1 MTPRTV
7 LYICRLCMRKL
18 KLICTLSLLILAF
31 TVHAQKKII
40 SGTIK
45 DFDSDEPIPFASVT
59 FKGTT
64 SGTLSDSYGTFLL
77 SFNHWP
83 SDTLEITCVGY
94 QPFRFFIDPAKD
106 SMTTLIWLERGT
118 FNEGVRIKVRV
129 NKGLLLWRKI
139 VKNKDRND
147 RYNYDN
153 FSYELYNKLEIDLK
167 NLNFRGLARL
177 KPLRPVTNLIN
188 SNIDSTEMPP
198 VLPTYLTEALSDYY
212 YQKKPL
218 RRREVIKAANTNGVE
233 NESIIKFLGGMDQNI
248 NVYDNF
254 IPIFDKQ
261 FVSPAS
267 DNGDAYYNY
276 RVTDTQFINHHKF
289 YHLVFAPKHRG
300 ENSFEGDCWV
310 HDSTFAIQ
318 KMNLRL
324 GKDANVNFLEKLSL
338 VQEYRM
344 ITDSTWFLAK
354 DKFVADLAP
363 FGKEAPSFVG
373 RKTTTYRNVVI
384 NDSSV
389 TNELAK
395 NKIQEETI
403 TVADALKKDTAF
415 WTASRHDSLSKN
427 EKAIIKMIDT
437 LMNAPVFKRFT
448 NTINFIGTGYLNWGN
463 YQLGP
468 WYNWYSYDS
477 WEGSRVRFDI
487 GTNHKFNRKIWL
499 HSYLAYGFGDKKFK
513 GKVEAFYLV
522 KRHPRL
528 YLYGSYT
535 NDLDFGQNYYGEVSS
550 DNIFALAIRKPNVP
564 FKYINVDEKRFEFF
578 KETTSGFSILTPI
591 IHKTFTPLKNLPLKD
606 SFNVNDGGSPLTTFE
621 IGVRLRFAYLEKFLE
636 NNFFRSSLGSPYP
649 ITEIYFSHG
658 ISGIFKSSYNYSKLS
673 GNVYDYFKIP
683 PYGSIYFNVFAG
695 RTFGTL
701 PYVLLD
707 IHPGNELYYYNKY
720 AFNMMNKYEFI
731 SDKYVGI
738 NVEHNIGNGIFRL
751 IPKLRFRQFWTA
763 KVLWGSLSDANVA
776 LNFKQ
781 GSNFQTLN
789 GRTYMEVGTG
799 VDNILHVFRIDFIW
813 RLLPT
818 PLPEGLTKKFGVF
831 GSFRL
836 SF

>member
-1 MTPRTV
+1 MTPPAV
-7 LYICRLCMRKL
+7 LYICSLCMRKL

-31 TVHAQKKII
+31 TPHAQKKII
-40 SGTIK
+40 SGIIK
-45 DFDSDEPIPFASVT
+45 DFHSDEPIPFASVT

-64 SGTLSDSYGTFLL
+64 FGTLSDSSGTFLL

-94 QPFRFFIDPAKD
+94 QPFRFFVDPAKD

-118 FNEGVRIKVRV
+118 FNEGVKIRVRV

-147 RYNYDN
+147 RYHYDN

-167 NLNFRGLARL
+167 NLNFKGLAKL

-254 IPIFDKQ
+254 IPVFDKQ

-324 GKDANVNFLEKLSL
+324 GKDANVNFLERLSL

-403 TVADALKKDTAF
+403 TVADATKKDTAF

-427 EKAIIKMIDT
+427 EKAIIKMMDT

-448 NTINFIGTGYLNWGN
+448 NTINFIGTGYVNWGN

-513 GKVEAFYLV
+513 GKVEAFYLA
-522 KRHPRL
+522 KKHPRL

-606 SFNVNDGGSPLTTFE
+606 SFNVNDGGNPLTTFE
-621 IGVRLRFAYLEKFLE
+621 VGVRLRFAYLEKFLE
-636 NNFFRSSLGSPYP
+636 NNFFRTSLGSPYP

-683 PYGSIYFNVFAG
+683 PYGSIYFNVFGG

-707 IHPGNELYYYNKY
+707 IQPGNELYYYNKY

-751 IPKLRFRQFWTA
+751 VPKLKFRQFWTA
-763 KVLWGSLSDANVA
+763 KILWGSLSDANVA

-813 RLLPT
+813 RVLPT
-818 PLPEGLTKKFGVF
+818 PLPEGLTKKFGIF

>member
-1 MTPRTV
+1 M
-7 LYICRLCMRKL
+7 
-18 KLICTLSLLILAF
+18 LILAF
-31 TVHAQKKII
+31 TAHGQKKII
-40 SGTIK
+40 SGIIK
-45 DFDSDEPIPFASVT
+45 DFHSDEPIPFASVT

-64 SGTLSDSYGTFLL
+64 SGTLSDSSGTFLL

-94 QPFRFFIDPAKD
+94 QPFRFFIDPARD

-118 FNEGVRIKVRV
+118 FNEGVKIRVRV

-167 NLNFRGLARL
+167 NLNFKGLAKLR
-177 KPLRPVTNLIN
+177 PLRPVTNLIN

-324 GKDANVNFLEKLSL
+324 GKDANVNFLERLSL

-344 ITDSTWFLAK
+344 MTDSTWFLAK

-373 RKTTTYRNVVI
+373 RKTTTYRNVMI

-427 EKAIIKMIDT
+427 ERAIIKMIDT

-448 NTINFIGTGYLNWGN
+448 NTINFIGTGYLNVGN

-513 GKVEAFYLV
+513 GKVEAFYLA
-522 KRHPRL
+522 KKHPRL
-528 YLYGSYT
+528 YLYGSFT

-606 SFNVNDGGSPLTTFE
+606 SFNVNDGGNPLTTFE
-621 IGVRLRFAYLEKFLE
+621 VGVRLRFAYLEKFLE
-636 NNFFRSSLGSPYP
+636 TNFFRTSLGSPYP

-658 ISGIFKSSYNYSKLS
+658 FSGIFKSSYNYSKLS
-673 GNVYDYFKIP
+673 ASVYDYFKIP
-683 PYGSIYFNVFAG
+683 PYGSVYFNVFGG

-751 IPKLRFRQFWTA
+751 VPKLRFRQFWTA

-789 GRTYMEVGTG
+789 GRTYLEVGTG
-799 VDNILHVFRIDFIW
+799 VDNILHVFRVDFIW

-818 PLPEGLTKKFGVF
+818 PLPEGLTKKFGIF